1 MFGPVTRDSLSFT
14 IHERLSAD
22 RHPSRYGPVAVV
34 YPFRTE
40 LGAGGRNRQTTLP
53 APSIGPA
60 QERALSWVDLRPRS
74 AGKHATIKDTSSPMK
89 NPTRLIVSLGL
100 GAGLLL
106 AGCSGTDDGLQAN
119 TSSSASPGAS
129 GDAEDTAAETGG
141 SCTTTG
147 TAPSEAPD
155 ADEAA
160 STEALAAVALSDD
173 AAAAPSVTFDAS
185 QPITSEVVRV
195 ADEGSGDA
203 LGDGQLMTFNYL
215 VCDLVTGEKVH
226 STWGATPAADVP
238 ETFTLSAGTFGEKL
252 SASLAG
258 SKVGAR
264 LLWGQPGM
272 SAEESYTGEATNG
285 YLYVLSVTGTQVVPD
300 AASGTEVKPTDD
312 TLPAISFTDG
322 KPAVSVP
329 SSFTEPTELVVQPLI
344 EGTGAAV
351 EEGQSVV
358 VKYTGWLTDG
368 TQFDSSW
375 DRESPDDVLTFQAGV
390 GGVIQGWDDGIV
402 GQKVGSRVL
411 LVVPSDLGYGEDGS
425 GSIPANAT
433 LIFVVDILAAF

>member
-1 MFGPVTRDSLSFT
+1 
-14 IHERLSAD
+14 
-22 RHPSRYGPVAVV
+22 
-34 YPFRTE
+34 
-40 LGAGGRNRQTTLP
+40 
-53 APSIGPA
+53 
-60 QERALSWVDLRPRS
+60 
-74 AGKHATIKDTSSPMK
+74 MK

-226 STWGATPAADVP
+226 STWGTTPDADAP
-238 ETFTLSAGTFGEKL
+238 ETFTQHRPPST
-252 SASLAG
+252 SRRST
-258 SKVGAR
+258 
-264 LLWGQPGM
+264 GQ
-272 SAEESYTGEATNG
+272 AACA
-285 YLYVLSVTGTQVVPD
+285 V
-300 AASGTEVKPTDD
+300 ASGCGNRP
-312 TLPAISFTDG
+312 
-322 KPAVSVP
+322 
-329 SSFTEPTELVVQPLI
+329 
-344 EGTGAAV
+344 
-351 EEGQSVV
+351 
-358 VKYTGWLTDG
+358 
-368 TQFDSSW
+368 
-375 DRESPDDVLTFQAGV
+375 R
-390 GGVIQGWDDGIV
+390 
-402 GQKVGSRVL
+402 
-411 LVVPSDLGYGEDGS
+411 
-425 GSIPANAT
+425 
-433 LIFVVDILAAF
+433 